1 MLSTACELC
10 TYLLLL
16 VPSTLPSLESD
27 AYRHEITTIG
37 GKKKKEEKQK
47 TRKQR
52 KDPQNKYR
60 NKEVLSRGKNCA
72 PSQDLGKKKE
82 IAFSPTALAAKRVT
96 VQKGLLLLEK

>member
-1 MLSTACELC
+1 MAYAKRQTCKERPKKAPGNLKKKNTEKKSSAYFATCCMLSTACELC

-52 KDPQNKYR
+52 KDPQNK
-60 NKEVLSRGKNCA
+60 
-72 PSQDLGKKKE
+72 
-82 IAFSPTALAAKRVT
+82 
-96 VQKGLLLLEK
+96 